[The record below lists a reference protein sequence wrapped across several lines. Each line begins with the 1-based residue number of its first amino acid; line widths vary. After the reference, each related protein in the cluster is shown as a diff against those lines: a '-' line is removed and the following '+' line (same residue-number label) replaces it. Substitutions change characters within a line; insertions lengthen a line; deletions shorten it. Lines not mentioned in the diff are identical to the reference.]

1 MKLPILS
8 FVFIV
13 LCHVCVAQV
22 SFTNNNTQSSQ
33 NCPLME
39 VSISSNN
46 NGIIELS
53 YCNHGNA
60 SAVGAY
66 VEIEIANDL
75 LITQSTIP
83 ASSVLNKKYTFSI
96 GDVNSLDCGA
106 FYIEIPNID
115 KSIHCTNVQIF
126 PNNPCQA
133 MIDRYIVNNTN
144 NDDDDDDDNDDD
156 NWTNSTA
163 VTFSA
168 EMYHSVPGPPLL
180 GQGGVN
186 SVFEDHVFLDNIP
199 TWDSLL
205 FVLTNSGVL
214 PNTGNGTG
222 QNTNTANAVDDITT
236 LTSAELCFTSNG
248 SSVVFTDILSQT
260 TSIATG
266 DRTVLGGSV
275 NDNQTFSN
283 GGAVRS
289 EGKKLGVNS
298 NKNQATSDEIRA
310 VEQKYE
316 NKEVVVH
323 LYPNPFSTTATIT
336 IDGANYQ
343 ETRLEILDLAGR
355 TVQSLQFN
363 KQESITLHRE
373 NLVQGVY
380 IYRLVG
386 DNVAVHTGKFVIR

>member
-22 SFTNNNTQSSQ
+22 SFTNNTQSNQ

-46 NGIIELS
+46 NDIIEVS
-53 YCNHGNA
+53 YCNHGNTPA
-60 SAVGAY
+60 IGAY
-66 VEIEIANDL
+66 VEIEMTNDL
-75 LITQSTIP
+75 LITQSTLSV
-83 ASSVLNKKYTFSI
+83 SSVVNRKYTFHI

-126 PNNPCQA
+126 PDNPCQA
-133 MIDRYIVNNTN
+133 MIDRYIINNTSN
-144 NDDDDDDDNDDD
+144 DDDDDNDD
-156 NWTNSTA
+156 NGTNSTA

-180 GQGGVN
+180 GQGGIN

-214 PNTGNGTG
+214 PNTGNGIG
-222 QNTNTANAVDDITT
+222 QNTNTANGVNDITT
-236 LTSAELCFTSNG
+236 LASAELCFTSDG
-248 SSVVFTDILSQT
+248 STVVLTDILSQT

-266 DRTVLGGSV
+266 DRTALGGGTT
-275 NDNQTFSN
+275 DNQSLLN
-283 GGAVRS
+283 S
-289 EGKKLGVNS
+289 ETTRG
-298 NKNQATSDEIRA
+298 Q
-310 VEQKYE
+310 QKYE
-316 NKEVVVH
+316 NKEVMVQ
-323 LYPNPFSTTATIT
+323 LYPNPFTTTATVT
-336 IDGANYQ
+336 INGANYEQ
-343 ETRLEILDLAGR
+343 TRLEVLDLTGK
-355 TVQSLQFN
+355 TIESIQFN
-363 KQESITLHRE
+363 GEESITLDRGQ
-373 NLVQGVY
+373 LIQGVY
-380 IYRLVG
+380 FYRLIG
-386 DNVAVHTGKFVIR
+386 DNVIVHTGKFVIH